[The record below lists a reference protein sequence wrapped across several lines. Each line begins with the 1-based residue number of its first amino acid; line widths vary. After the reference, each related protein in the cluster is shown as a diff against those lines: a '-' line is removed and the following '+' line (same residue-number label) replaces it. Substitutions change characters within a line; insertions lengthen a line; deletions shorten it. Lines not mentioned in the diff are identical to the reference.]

1 MVSAAGP
8 EGFPASLTTFVGRRQ
23 EAAGVGARL
32 ERSRLVTLTGAGGA
46 GKSRLAIEVATGRA
60 HRHRDGV
67 RFVEL
72 AVLADPLLPAH
83 AVAAGLGIQE
93 QAGRTL
99 PEVLAERL
107 RDADMLLVLDCCEHL
122 VEAVAQFVLTLLSA
136 CPNLRVLAT
145 SRERLGVPGEVLW
158 PVTGLAT
165 PPAHVG
171 GAEVLEY
178 DAVRLFADRATAVE
192 PGFAVTDA
200 NAAAVAEICRKL
212 DGLPLAIE
220 LAAARTNA
228 LDAAQL
234 SGWLDGRFRFLAWET
249 RASSPRHRTL
259 DSVVEW
265 SYDLLSEPE
274 RTLFERLAVFAG
286 AFTLD
291 AVEAVTAEGTDTAD
305 LGELLLRL
313 VDKSLVTVV
322 PQHTPARYRMLKTLR
337 AYGLARLRQHGGL
350 ASLSAQHAA
359 YFHDLAEQAWERF
372 RGPHQ
377 ALWLERLRAEHDD
390 LRVALEHLL
399 TSHDIDNAVCLAGAL
414 ASFWDVQGH
423 YAEGRVWLERALG
436 ADRDAAAKGRVRAL
450 NGLGLLAVIQG
461 DLESARLSCSEA
473 ELLSRRNGDLP
484 GLVCA
489 LQCLGFAALLVGNP
503 DGAVEM
509 LGESLETALKTG
521 EPWLAGWS
529 YLFLAMV
536 EVVRSDFARA
546 SQHGRTAFRLLYEAG
561 EPKGIAWAHLT
572 LATASWGLG
581 DVRDAR
587 ARTGEA
593 LRLFHQL
600 DAPWGLA
607 EVFQVAAMLA
617 MSHQHGERAAALFG
631 AADTARKKSGAA
643 LPAFLK
649 GWRAAGIRKVRAELG
664 EQRFGTAREHGLRW
678 PLEAAVLAAAAE
690 LGTAPPPLPPAR
702 GETPRTGAPRREASR
717 TEAPRR
723 SAAATD
729 TRAAAVPHQAALR
742 RKGDYWTLS
751 HDGLVVHL
759 KHTVGL
765 GYLAR
770 LLAEPD
776 REFLARELA
785 AAERGMATLGA
796 PVLREWPASPGPG
809 DAGPALD
816 ARAKAAYRRRLRELA
831 EDLEEA
837 ERFHDTGRAE
847 RARVEL
853 DAVTEQLAGAVG
865 LGGRDRRADSDS
877 ERARLSVTKALK
889 AAVKR
894 VAVHDPVLGLHLQ
907 RSVRTGA
914 YCSYAPDPATRIVW
928 L

>member
-1 MVSAAGP
+1 M
-8 EGFPASLTTFVGRRQ
+8 GRRQ

-32 ERSRLVTLTGAGGA
+32 ESSRLVTLTGAGGA
-46 GKSRLAIEVATGRA
+46 GKSRLAIEVATSRA
-60 HRHRDGV
+60 PRHRDGV

-83 AVAAGLGIQE
+83 AVAAGLGVQE

-107 RDADMLLVLDCCEHL
+107 RDADMLLVLDCCEHR
-122 VEAVAQFVLTLLSA
+122 VEAVAQFVLTLLPA

-165 PPAHVG
+165 PPPHAG
-171 GAEVLEY
+171 GAEILEY
-178 DAVRLFADRATAVE
+178 DAVRLFADRAAAVE

-234 SGWLDGRFRFLAWET
+234 SGWLDGRFRSLAWQT
-249 RASSPRHRTL
+249 RAPSPRHRTL

-291 AVEAVTAEGTDTAD
+291 AVEAVAAEGAGTAD

-322 PQHTPARYRMLKTLR
+322 PQHTPVRYRMLKTLR
-337 AYGLARLRQHGGL
+337 AYGLARLRERGGL

-377 ALWLERLRAEHDD
+377 AVWLERLRAEHDD
-390 LRVALEHLL
+390 LRAALEYLL
-399 TSHDIDNAVCLAGAL
+399 ASHDTDNAVCLAGAL

-423 YAEGRVWLERALG
+423 YAEGRVRLERALG

-461 DLESARLSCSEA
+461 DLERARLSCSEA

-489 LQCLGFAALLVGNP
+489 LQCLGFAALLLGNP
-503 DGAVEM
+503 DGAAEK
-509 LGESLETALKTG
+509 LGESLEAALKTG
-521 EPWLAGWS
+521 EPWLTGWS
-529 YLFLAMV
+529 YLFLATV
-536 EVVRSDFARA
+536 EVVRSDFAQA
-546 SQHGRTAFRLLYEAG
+546 SRHGRTAFHLLYEAG
-561 EPKGIAWAHLT
+561 EPKSIAWAHLT

-593 LRLFHQL
+593 LRLFQRL

-617 MSHQHGERAAALFG
+617 MSHRHWERAAALFG

-643 LPAFLK
+643 LLAFLK

-690 LGTAPPPLPPAR
+690 LGTAPPPLPPAPGETAR
-702 GETPRTGAPRREASR
+702 SGTPRRETPRTPR
-717 TEAPRR
+717 TESPLVETPRNGAAVADIRAP
-723 SAAATD
+723 AGPG
-729 TRAAAVPHQAALR
+729 AAVPHQAALR

-770 LLAEPD
+770 LLADPD

-785 AAERGMATLGA
+785 AAERGTAA
-796 PVLREWPASPGPG
+796 PVPAVREWPAFSGSG

-816 ARAKAAYRRRLRELA
+816 ARAKAAYRRRVRELA
-831 EDLEEA
+831 GELEEA

-865 LGGRDRRADSDS
+865 LGGRDRRAASDS